1 MKKSIIILIT
11 IFICLLQLNAEIKVK
26 IKNLISI
33 EGLNENSIIGYGL
46 ITGLNGTGDSKKF
59 NVSQIILTTVFNN
72 LGIDVEEAN
81 LNSKNIALVFITAK
95 LPPNS
100 KTGEKIDVHISSMGD
115 AKNIAGGM
123 LLQAPLKGMD
133 NKVYAVAEG
142 VVTVSDF
149 TKKNQASGIIPS
161 GAILQKNFSSEFIKN
176 NKLILSLNT
185 ADFNTIIKIRDA
197 IIENMPEL
205 NFNILNDKI
214 IEINITDEMKK
225 NIPELIS
232 HIQKIEVE
240 PEIKAKIVINKASGV
255 IVISGDIKLLESAV
269 SYKNIDI
276 HIKRGMKKTEEE
288 KNIFYLNES
297 SDIQSLIDGLNKLG
311 AETEDIISI
320 LYTLKKAGALFA
332 DIIVE

>member
-11 IFICLLQLNAEIKVK
+11 IFIYLLQLNAQIKVK

-46 ITGLNGTGDSKKF
+46 VTGLNRTGDSKKF

-115 AKNIAGGM
+115 AKNITGGM

-161 GAILQKNFSSEFIKN
+161 GGILQKNFSSEFIKN

-225 NIPELIS
+225 NITELIS

-240 PEIKAKIVINKASGV
+240 PETKAKIVINKASGV

-311 AETEDIISI
+311 AKTEDIISI